1 MKMFDSVVIAYDQWS
16 MDIGLAVR
24 ASLELFRLNVY
35 PHFCVQKK
43 NVVDFLAGKIPDS
56 EYVVLCSHALGSSD
70 VSDERPDKMKMGF
83 HVVDHVHGKWDK
95 IEFALTPGNIPE
107 YVKLERRVVIALGCG
122 NGREPLAR
130 AFLTA
135 GCRAYA
141 GAVGPVD
148 QDSAALFAIA
158 FFYHL
163 LSQGRDSSLSCSEQE
178 AAKRATA
185 IDTEFKEGT
194 HLFRYYS
201 RNSKL

>member
-56 EYVVLCSHALGSSD
+56 EYVVLCSHGLGTTD
-70 VSDERPDKMKMGF
+70 APEEQPDEMKMGF
-83 HVVDHVHGKWDK
+83 HVVDEIDGKWDK
-95 IEFALTPGNIPE
+95 IEFALTPANIIE
-107 YVKLERRVVIALGCG
+107 YVKLKGRTVIALGCG

-130 AFLTA
+130 AFLAA
-135 GCRAYA
+135 GCRAYV
-141 GAVGPVD
+141 GAIGPVD
-148 QDSAALFAIA
+148 QDSIALFAIA

-178 AAKRATA
+178 AAERAA
-185 IDTEFKEGT
+185 VIDTEFKEGT

-201 RNSKL
+201 GNGKS